1 MEGWS
6 RGAFQESRRETE
18 ELENCPR
25 HSLGVLPV
33 RVAVLISG
41 GKDSALALHRA
52 LEQGHEVVSLV
63 TMVPK
68 REDSWMFHYPNVHL
82 TGLFAEAAGIPLLRE
97 ETSGIKEEELA
108 DLNRVLETLRID
120 GVVSG
125 AIASKYQKK
134 RIDKACAE
142 LGLQSITP
150 LWKENPLILLEELVD
165 KGFKA
170 IIIGVYAYGF
180 KKDWLGREIDEG
192 AIGDLLTLNQKHGIS
207 VVGEGGEYETLVIDA
222 PFFTR
227 RIDLVET
234 EKVWENQG
242 GCLHVKRAR
251 LVDR

>member
-6 RGAFQESRRETE
+6 RGAFQESHRKTE
-18 ELENCPR
+18 ELESCAAI
-25 HSLGVLPV
+25 SLGVLPV

-82 TGLFAEAAGIPLLRE
+82 TELFAEAAGIPLLKE
-97 ETSGIKEEELA
+97 ATSGIKEKELA

-125 AIASKYQKK
+125 AIASKYQKQ
-134 RIDKACAE
+134 RIDKACDE

-150 LWKENPLILLEELVD
+150 LWKENPLILLKELVD
-165 KGFKA
+165 QGFKA

-180 KKDWLGREIDEG
+180 NKDWLGREIDEG
-192 AIGDLLTLNQKHGIS
+192 TIDDLLTLNQKHGIS
-207 VVGEGGEYETLVIDA
+207 IVGEGGEYETLVVDA

-227 RIDLVET
+227 RIDLVEAK
-234 EKVWENQG
+234 KVWENQG
-242 GCLHVKRAR
+242 GCLYVKRAR